1 MFKTILVLVGIALVQ
16 ARSYGEV
23 SEEASAAPDIRTT
36 PELGEA
42 LENGCPADFDIQFL
56 LPHEA
61 CEKYYQCDEGEK
73 IERDCQTGTVFNPD
87 IQICDWPY
95 NVPRCENSPGATAP
109 PTTPESSDESPESEE
124 WEALPNGCPA
134 NFELSKLLPHES
146 ECGIYY
152 ACNQGE
158 LIEMKCSPGLHF
170 SPSQQT
176 CTWPFEAG
184 CESQKVAYN
193 VILDQEVQEEWEAL
207 PNGCPAN
214 YTIDHLLPHE
224 SNCEKFYYC
233 VHGGKVEY
241 DCPDATH
248 FSPAL
253 QKCTWSEEAGC
264 AN

>member
-1 MFKTILVLVGIALVQ
+1 MFKTILLLAGIALVQ

-109 PTTPESSDESPESEE
+109 PTTPESSDESPEPEE

-134 NFELSKLLPHES
+134 NFEISKLLPHES

-158 LIEMKCSPGLHF
+158 LIEMKCPAGLHF
-170 SPSQQT
+170 SPSEQT
-176 CTWPFEAG
+176 CTWPFQAG

>member
-1 MFKTILVLVGIALVQ
+1 MFKTILLLAGIALVQ

-23 SEEASAAPDIRTT
+23 SEEATAAPDIRTT

-95 NVPRCENSPGATAP
+95 NVPRCENSPGAT
-109 PTTPESSDESPESEE
+109 TPESSDESPEPEE

-134 NFELSKLLPHES
+134 DYDIVHYLPHE
-146 ECGIYY
+146 
-152 ACNQGE
+152 
-158 LIEMKCSPGLHF
+158 
-170 SPSQQT
+170 
-176 CTWPFEAG
+176 
-184 CESQKVAYN
+184 
-193 VILDQEVQEEWEAL
+193 D
-207 PNGCPAN
+207 
-214 YTIDHLLPHE
+214 D
-224 SNCEKFYYC
+224 CEKFYMC
-233 VHGGKVEY
+233 IDGEKVEAFCGDGY
-241 DCPDATH
+241 H
-248 FSPAL
+248 FNPAFQRCVSPED
-253 QKCTWSEEAGC
+253 SGC